1 VPGLGTLINVV
12 AILAGTIVGL
22 SVGHLIPER
31 IRTTM
36 LQGVGIVTLVLGVAQ
51 GIQTHNIVFPL
62 VALVAGGVI
71 GEAARLEERLE
82 ALGER
87 LRRRVEREVDPE
99 VEGVPSDVRVEAP
112 GRAPLQAR
120 GPSQTPLQARGPSQT
135 PLQARGPSQTPF
147 VEGFVAASLLFGIG
161 PMAILGSI
169 QDGLNGEVELL
180 VVKAALD
187 GLVSIIF
194 ASTLGWGVGF
204 SVLPVG
210 IYQALLTAGA
220 GAADRLLDERM
231 VTEMTAT
238 GGLIIIGIALRLLD
252 LKQVRVASFL
262 PALAIAPAL
271 VAAFAA

>member
-1 VPGLGTLINVV
+1 MVGLGTLINVF
-12 AILAGTIVGL
+12 AILAGTILGL
-22 SVGHLIPER
+22 AVGHRIPER

-62 VALVAGGVI
+62 VALVVGGVV
-71 GEAARLEERLE
+71 GEAARLEARLE
-82 ALGER
+82 SLGER
-87 LRRRVEREVDPE
+87 LRRRVERDVDPE
-99 VEGVPSDVRVEAP
+99 VEGVPSDVAVEAP
-112 GRAPLQAR
+112 GRA
-120 GPSQTPLQARGPSQT
+120 
-135 PLQARGPSQTPF
+135 PF

-169 QDGLNGEVELL
+169 QDGLSGEVELL

-271 VAAFAA
+271 VAAFAT

>member
-1 VPGLGTLINVV
+1 MPGLGTVINVL
-12 AILAGTIVGL
+12 AILAGTVVGL
-22 SVGHLIPER
+22 AVGHRIPER

-36 LQGVGIVTLVLGVAQ
+36 LQGVGMVTLVLAVAQ
-51 GIQTHNIVFPL
+51 GAKTHNIIFPL
-62 VALVAGGVI
+62 VALVTGGII

-82 ALGER
+82 SLGER
-87 LRRRVEREVDPE
+87 LRRRLERDVDPE
-99 VEGVPSDVRVEAP
+99 VEGVPTDVATGARK
-112 GRAPLQAR
+112 RA
-120 GPSQTPLQARGPSQT
+120 
-135 PLQARGPSQTPF
+135 PF

-169 QDGLNGEVELL
+169 QDGLSGDVELL

-187 GLVSIIF
+187 GLVSVIF

-231 VTEMTAT
+231 VIEMTAT

-271 VAAFAA
+271 VAAFAR

>member
-1 VPGLGTLINVV
+1 MINVL

-22 SVGHLIPER
+22 AVGHRIPER

-36 LQGVGIVTLVLGVAQ
+36 LQGVGIVTLVLGVGQ
-51 GIQTHNIVFPL
+51 GIKTHNIVFPL

-87 LRRRVEREVDPE
+87 LRRRVERDVDPE
-99 VEGVPSDVRVEAP
+99 VEGVPTDVGVEP
-112 GRAPLQAR
+112 QGRARIP
-120 GPSQTPLQARGPSQT
+120 
-135 PLQARGPSQTPF
+135 ARGPSQTPF

-169 QDGLNGEVELL
+169 QDGLSGEIELL

-187 GLVSIIF
+187 GLVSVIF

-210 IYQALLTAGA
+210 IYQVMLTVGA

-231 VTEMTAT
+231 VTELTAT

-271 VAAFAA
+271 VAAFAR

>member
-1 VPGLGTLINVV
+1 MGQATGVPGLGTLINVL
-12 AILAGTIVGL
+12 AILTGTIVGL
-22 SVGHLIPER
+22 AVGHRIPER

-36 LQGVGIVTLVLGVAQ
+36 LQGVGVVTLVLGVSQ
-51 GIQTHNIVFPL
+51 GIKTHNIVFPL

-87 LRRRVEREVDPE
+87 LRRRVERDVDPE
-99 VEGVPSDVRVEAP
+99 VEGVPNDVAVDVDAP
-112 GRAPLQAR
+112 RRA
-120 GPSQTPLQARGPSQT
+120 
-135 PLQARGPSQTPF
+135 PF

-169 QDGLNGEVELL
+169 QDGLSGEIELL

-210 IYQALLTAGA
+210 LYQAMLTAGA

-271 VAAFAA
+271 VAAFAR

>member
-1 VPGLGTLINVV
+1 MPGLGTVINVV

-22 SVGHLIPER
+22 AVGHRIPER

-36 LQGVGIVTLVLGVAQ
+36 LQGVGMVTLVLGVAQ

-62 VALVAGGVI
+62 VALVAGGI
-71 GEAARLEERLE
+71 LGEAGRLEERLE
-82 ALGER
+82 AVGER
-87 LRRRVEREVDPE
+87 LRRRVERDVDPE
-99 VEGVPSDVRVEAP
+99 VEGVPSDVAVEAP
-112 GRAPLQAR
+112 GRA
-120 GPSQTPLQARGPSQT
+120 
-135 PLQARGPSQTPF
+135 PF

-169 QDGLNGEVELL
+169 QDGLSGEVELL

-220 GAADRLLDERM
+220 GAANRLLDERM

-271 VAAFAA
+271 VAAFAT